1 MYSKFLLTQ
10 SEWQKNDKIPNEFIK
25 SQTGSGAYS
34 AEGIQTNY
42 MEMRGTIW
50 MYKQIDAE

>member
-25 SQTGSGAYS
+25 SETGSGAYS